1 MLSVNNLSIY
11 FTGKYLFND
20 VSFLI
25 TERDRIGLVGKNGAG
40 KTTLLRIITGEQMPE
55 QGSVSQPSDLKIG
68 YLPQE
73 MVTTGKGT
81 VLEETLKAF
90 DEVLKLQK
98 ESENLGLEIS
108 GREDYDAPDYLK
120 LIERLHETNDRFS
133 LLGGHEM
140 QGETEKVLAG
150 LGFIPAD
157 LNRKLA
163 EFSGGWRM
171 RVELAK
177 LLLQRPGLLLLDEPT
192 NHLDIESIQWLE
204 DYLLTFR
211 GAVVVVSHDRAF
223 LDNVTNRTIEISL
236 GRIYDY
242 KTSYSGYVEQRENL
256 REHQQ
261 AAFNNQQKQL
271 ADIEKFIE
279 RFRYKATKARQVQSK
294 MKLLDKID
302 RVEVDDLDKSAIH
315 FRFPPAPASGKI
327 VVEANDLA
335 KYYGSHRVFSKV
347 EFAIERNDFVAFV
360 GKNGEG
366 KTTLAKILAEGLE
379 HTGKCALGY
388 NVKIG
393 YYAQNQADL
402 LDPDRTVFETID
414 DVAVGDI
421 RPKVRAILG
430 SFLFGGEDT
439 EKKVKVLSGGEKSR
453 LALAKLLLSPVNL
466 LILDEPTNHLDMMS
480 KDILKNA
487 LLMFDGT
494 LIVVSHDRDFLQG
507 LTQKV
512 FEFSGGKVKQHLGD
526 IYDFLEKRKIAT
538 LDQLNAAALAR
549 EASGAVENTSVNKLN
564 YEKRKLTDKEIR
576 KVASRIEKSEEGI
589 HRIEAEIAE
598 MDRTLSNPGE
608 NNVSLSDGSFYQRY
622 EDLKKQLAKEMDH
635 WEILHLE
642 MEEIKT
648 KTDN

>member
-1 MLSVNNLSIY
+1 
-11 FTGKYLFND
+11 
-20 VSFLI
+20 
-25 TERDRIGLVGKNGAG
+25 VGKNGAG

>member
-608 NNVSLSDGSFYQRY
+608 NNISLSDGSFYQRY